1 MICKICGKENENNSK
16 FCIYCGGSLA
26 DNTPVVEPIQNVPVQ
41 PVEPTVQ
48 PVQEP
53 VMVPPVANPVQTVS
67 PVKKESSFVKDYFS
81 KLKNYLLKPLDSIN
95 EEDDIKTV
103 GIFGGI
109 FVVLM
114 VVVNLLMTMISSLK
128 QTSYDFWTGK
138 TTTSFNFENL
148 GDLDY
153 VSLIFKNLLIYA
165 VVILAVAGIFYIG
178 TLIIKKEVKL
188 PKLLNIVFVTVIPYF
203 LGSVVAGS
211 ILGLIYSP
219 LATIVNIVAI
229 IYSICIFA
237 YLTNKTVQLDGM
249 KCVLYNSAC
258 YATIILITYFVIV
271 KFITS
276 TISGITSGI
285 PDIFG

>member
-67 PVKKESSFVKDYFS
+67 PTKKESSFVKDYFN
-81 KLKNYLLKPLDSIN
+81 KLKGYLLKPLDSIN

-103 GIFGGI
+103 GIFGAV
-109 FVVLM
+109 FVGLM
-114 VVVNLLMTMISSLK
+114 VVV
-128 QTSYDFWTGK
+128 
-138 TTTSFNFENL
+138 
-148 GDLDY
+148 
-153 VSLIFKNLLIYA
+153 NLLIYA

>member
-1 MICKICGKENENNSK
+1 MICKNCGKENENNSK
-16 FCIYCGGSLA
+16 FCIYCGGNLM
-26 DNTPVVEPIQNVPVQ
+26 DNVQ

-48 PVQEP
+48 SAPVQEP
-53 VMVPPVANPVQTVS
+53 VNMVPPVATPA
-67 PVKKESSFVKDYFS
+67 PAKKGSSFVKEYFN
-81 KLKNYLLKPLDSIN
+81 KLKNYLLKPLESIN

-109 FVVLM
+109 FVGLM
-114 VVVNLLMTMISSLK
+114 VVINLLMTMISSLK

-138 TTTSFNFENL
+138 TTTSFSFENL
-148 GDLDY
+148 GDLNY

-165 VVILAVAGIFYIG
+165 VVILAIAAIFYIG
-178 TLIIKKEVKL
+178 SLIIKKEVKF

-211 ILGLIYSP
+211 ILGIIYSP
-219 LATIVNIVAI
+219 LATIVTIASS

-237 YLTNKTVQLDGM
+237 YLINKTVQLDGM
-249 KCVLYNSAC
+249 KCVLYNAAC
-258 YATIILITYFVIV
+258 YATIVLITYFVII